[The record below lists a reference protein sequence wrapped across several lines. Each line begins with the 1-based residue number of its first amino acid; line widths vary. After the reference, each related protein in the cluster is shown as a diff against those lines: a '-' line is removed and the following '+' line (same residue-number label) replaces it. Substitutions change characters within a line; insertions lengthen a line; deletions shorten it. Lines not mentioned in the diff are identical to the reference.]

1 MLIRNREQFS
11 IFLFVKVGIEITLKT
26 FVIGL
31 QFSFFRRQCDY
42 TLKIMIFIALERVH
56 RSALSIR

>member
-11 IFLFVKVGIEITLKT
+11 IFLFGKVSIEITLKT

-42 TLKIMIFIALERVH
+42 TFKIMIFIALERVH